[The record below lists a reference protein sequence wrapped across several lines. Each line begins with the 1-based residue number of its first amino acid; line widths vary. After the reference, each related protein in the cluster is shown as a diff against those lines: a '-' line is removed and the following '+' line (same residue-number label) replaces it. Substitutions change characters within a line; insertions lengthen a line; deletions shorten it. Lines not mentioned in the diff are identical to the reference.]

1 MRKNREEYAKDSPA
15 PYQGEVTKPAT
26 PELAPTLAHIAKGVN
41 RKRWVS
47 SKDFIET
54 FVENQFGVSCPKP
67 RKIQHNGV
75 DKLP

>member
-1 MRKNREEYAKDSPA
+1 MRNNHEEYTKETPE
-15 PYQGEVTKPAT
+15 PCENEVTQPAT

-47 SKDFIET
+47 SKDFIEA

-67 RKIQHNGV
+67 RKIWR
-75 DKLP
+75 KL